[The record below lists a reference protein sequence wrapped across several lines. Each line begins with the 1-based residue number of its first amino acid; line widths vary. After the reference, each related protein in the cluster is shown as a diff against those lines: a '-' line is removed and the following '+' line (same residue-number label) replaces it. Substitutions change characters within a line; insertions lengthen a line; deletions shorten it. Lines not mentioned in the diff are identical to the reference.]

1 MIKLNDARTAL
12 HNKVDHSVERLILA
26 IVLDLQELR
35 KQNLEVLAIMS
46 NLNGVMQE
54 VLQAVYNQDISNTK
68 AIEAAIQK
76 VNKKDELV
84 HSESALDDVPDR

>member
-1 MIKLNDARTAL
+1 MIKLNDARQAL
-12 HNKVDHSVERLILA
+12 HNKVDHSVERLILG

-46 NLNGVMQE
+46 NLSGVMQE
-54 VLQAVYNQDISNTK
+54 VLQAVHNQDISNIK

>member
-1 MIKLNDARTAL
+1 MIKLNDARQAL
-12 HNKVDHSVERLILA
+12 HNKVDHSVERLILG

-46 NLNGVMQE
+46 NLSGVMQE
-54 VLQAVYNQDISNTK
+54 VLQAVYNQDISNIK

>member
-12 HNKVDHSVERLILA
+12 RNKVDHSVERLILA

-35 KQNLEVLAIMS
+35 KQNLEILAIMS
-46 NLNGVMQE
+46 NLNGVMQQT
-54 VLQAVYNQDISNTK
+54 LQAVYNQDVSNTK
-68 AIEAAIQK
+68 AIEAAIAK

>member
-1 MIKLNDARTAL
+1 MIKLNDARQAL
-12 HNKVDHSVERLILA
+12 HNKVDHSVERLILG

>member
-1 MIKLNDARTAL
+1 MIKLNDARQAL
-12 HNKVDHSVERLILA
+12 HNKVDHSVERLILG

-35 KQNLEVLAIMS
+35 KQNLEILAIMS
-46 NLNGVMQE
+46 NLNGAMQE

>member
-1 MIKLNDARTAL
+1 MNDARKAL
-12 HNKVDHSVERLILA
+12 HNKVDHSVARLILG

>member
-1 MIKLNDARTAL
+1 MIKLNDARQAL
-12 HNKVDHSVERLILA
+12 HNKVDHSVERFILG

-46 NLNGVMQE
+46 NLSGVMQE
-54 VLQAVYNQDISNTK
+54 VLQAVYNQDISNIK

>member
-12 HNKVDHSVERLILA
+12 HNKVDHSVERLILG

>member
-1 MIKLNDARTAL
+1 MIKLNDARQAL
-12 HNKVDHSVERLILA
+12 HNKVDHSVERLILG

-54 VLQAVYNQDISNTK
+54 VLQATYNQDISNTK

>member
-1 MIKLNDARTAL
+1 MIKLNDARKAL
-12 HNKVDHSVERLILA
+12 HNKVDHSVERLILG

-54 VLQAVYNQDISNTK
+54 VLQAVNNQDISNTK

>member
-1 MIKLNDARTAL
+1 MIKLNDARQAL
-12 HNKVDHSVERLILA
+12 HNKVDHSVERLILG

-35 KQNLEVLAIMS
+35 KQNLEILAIMS
-46 NLNGVMQE
+46 NLNGALQE
-54 VLQAVYNQDISNTK
+54 VLQAVHNQDISSTK

>member
-12 HNKVDHSVERLILA
+12 HNKVDHSVERLILG

-54 VLQAVYNQDISNTK
+54 VLQAVHNQDISNTK

>member
-1 MIKLNDARTAL
+1 MIKLNDARQAL
-12 HNKVDHSVERLILA
+12 HNKVDHSVERLILG

-46 NLNGVMQE
+46 NLNGMMQE
-54 VLQAVYNQDISNTK
+54 VLQATYNQDISNTK

>member
-1 MIKLNDARTAL
+1 MIKLNDARAAL
-12 HNKVDHSVERLILA
+12 HNKVDHSVERLILG